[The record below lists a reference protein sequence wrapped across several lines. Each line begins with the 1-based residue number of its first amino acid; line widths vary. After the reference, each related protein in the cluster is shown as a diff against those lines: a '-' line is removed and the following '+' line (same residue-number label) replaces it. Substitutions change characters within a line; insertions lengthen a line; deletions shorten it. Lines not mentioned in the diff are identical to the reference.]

1 MWQDLVFELAKLI
14 FLVASTAIGTGWIT
28 ATLTQLLKWK
38 AIAIP
43 AQKYP
48 TPIAAILAF
57 VLAVPAVLLTG
68 LVTAVGWPAYVVI
81 GVASFLVAVQ
91 TYDSI
96 KSAIEQIKSSRK

>member
-14 FLVASTAIGTGWIT
+14 FLVASTAIGSGWIVT
-28 ATLTQLLKWK
+28 ALTQLLKWK

-48 TPIAAILAF
+48 TVIAVILSL

-81 GVASFLVAVQ
+81 AFASILVSVQ
-91 TYDSI
+91 TYDTIKAAIDQI
-96 KSAIEQIKSSRK
+96 KSAKK